1 MTAWPFTDST
11 DHANGWDAPLPPMAD
26 FFDLLRG
33 YLHLDDTGHV
43 WFALATAVS
52 SNLDS
57 DPLWGMLVGASSGG
71 KTETIRALD
80 GVAEP
85 VDELTSASLLSW
97 HHARKG
103 AWRPV
108 GVLLRVGERGLLTVG
123 DFSTVLAMSD
133 RGARDQLFANL
144 RRVYDGHLVRDVG
157 NAPHPLEWSG
167 RVTVLA
173 GCTPAIDNYSAHA
186 DQLGPRWLF
195 YRLAAKPTAGKRA
208 TSRKARGAASAVGE
222 HRAKVRDLAASIVAD
237 AVQRTRDVTLS
248 GPAGEQLDD
257 MAIVACYGRG
267 AVPRNGYGRREI
279 DGLAVVEEPPRI
291 TGQLTQLAVSLCALG
306 LDEPAALALCR
317 RAALDSMP
325 EVRRRIVQDLVDAG
339 DDQPTVSDIA
349 DRAGC
354 HRAVARRTLEDLQAI
369 GLVDGDDVDDDDPR
383 ERYVPHRWWLAGA
396 DADLVRAVFREERW
410 HEM

>member
-1 MTAWPFTDST
+1 MSGWPFTDFT
-11 DHANGWDAPLPPMAD
+11 DHVDGWDAPPPPMAE
-26 FFDLLRG
+26 FLDLLRS

-52 SNLDS
+52 SSLDS

-80 GVAEP
+80 GVAEH

-97 HHARKG
+97 HHAKKG

-108 GVLLRVGERGLLTVG
+108 GVLLRVGEQGLLTVG

-167 RVTVLA
+167 RVTLLA
-173 GCTPAIDNYSAHA
+173 GCTPAIDNYTTHA
-186 DQLGPRWLF
+186 DQLGPRWLY
-195 YRLAAKPTAGKRA
+195 YRLAAKPTDGKRA
-208 TSRKARGAASAVGE
+208 TSRKARGAAPAVQE
-222 HRAKVRDLAASIVAD
+222 HRAKVRDLAAGIVAD
-237 AVQRTRDVTLS
+237 AGQRARDTTLS
-248 GPAGEQLDD
+248 EEAGEEIDD

-279 DGLAVVEEPPRI
+279 EGLAVVEEPPRI

-306 LDEPAALALCR
+306 LDEPAALTLCR

-325 EVRRRIVQDLVDAG
+325 EVRRRVLQKLVNA
-339 DDQPTVSDIA
+339 DDDRPTVSKVA
-349 DRAGC
+349 DGVGC

-369 GLVDGDDVDDDDPR
+369 GLIDGEDHDDEDPR
-383 ERYVPHRWWLAGA
+383 ERYLPHRWWLAGP
-396 DADLVRAVFREERW
+396 DAELIRAVFREERW